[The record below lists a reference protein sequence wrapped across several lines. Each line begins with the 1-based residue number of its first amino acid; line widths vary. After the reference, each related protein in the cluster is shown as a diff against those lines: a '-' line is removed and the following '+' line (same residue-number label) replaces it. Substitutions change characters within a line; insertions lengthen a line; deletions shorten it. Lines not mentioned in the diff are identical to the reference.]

1 MAQLS
6 SHTLNIHHGPESRT
20 ISLLFDAD
28 KTSQIEPVSK
38 VKKTKLCIKETL
50 KEKVPR
56 KWFCAGCSPVDRT
69 AAGKTRACRHPAFR
83 RNNILKASSVK
94 SVYVITSDLKSCRT
108 TCTGSLGLCH
118 YCTIIVPFLY
128 HYWDFYPVTLTC
140 SKKSK
145 RAEQNFGWFPK
156 FQRMTPFHL
165 CKVRSR
171 SNLAKTSNKVS
182 NANIWLVG
190 SASTW
195 KQHKCGMLKR
205 ADSSST

>member
-1 MAQLS
+1 MARLS

-56 KWFCAGCSPVDRT
+56 KWFCAGCSPVDHT

-94 SVYVITSDLKSCRT
+94 SVYVITCDLKICRT
-108 TCTGSLGLCH
+108 TYTGSLGLYH
-118 YCTIIVPFLY
+118 YCAIIVPLLY
-128 HYWDFYPVTLTC
+128 HCWDFYPVTPTC

-145 RAEQNFGWFPK
+145 RAEQNFGNHGWPCF
-156 FQRMTPFHL
+156 TS
-165 CKVRSR
+165 VRFGAGATRQKHPIKSQMPTFDW
-171 SNLAKTSNKVS
+171 SVLLPHGNSTS
-182 NANIWLVG
+182 AE
-190 SASTW
+190 
-195 KQHKCGMLKR
+195 C
-205 ADSSST
+205 